1 MEKRLIFDSQLI
13 EITIS
18 RLCHELIE
26 NHQNFDH
33 SAILGLQPRGIYL
46 AERLR
51 QRLLEIT
58 GQKVALGYLDV
69 TFYRDDFRRSKN
81 TLKANA
87 TKIDFIVE
95 GKRVILVD
103 DVLYTGRT
111 VRAAMDAMNA
121 FGRPEQV
128 ELLTLVDR
136 KYTRHLP
143 VEANYVGR
151 HVNTLQSQ
159 RVKVEWKEQG
169 AAQDSIWLVER
180 DES

>member
-13 EITIS
+13 QITIS

-26 NHQNFDH
+26 NHQDFDH

-58 GQKVALGYLDV
+58 GQKVSLGYLDV
-69 TFYRDDFRRSKN
+69 TFYRDDFRRSKS

-143 VEANYVGR
+143 VEANYIGR
-151 HVNTLQSQ
+151 QVNTLQSQ

-169 AAQDSIWLVER
+169 AANDSIWLVEKG
-180 DES
+180 E

>member
-1 MEKRLIFDSQLI
+1 MEKRLILDNQLI
-13 EITIS
+13 QVTIS

-26 NHQNFDH
+26 NHQNFDN
-33 SAILGLQPRGIYL
+33 SAILGLQPRGIFL

-58 GQKVALGYLDV
+58 EQRVSLGYLDV
-69 TFYRDDFRRSKN
+69 TFYRDDFRRSDN

-121 FGRPEQV
+121 FGRPDQV
-128 ELLTLVDR
+128 ELLSLIDR
-136 KYTRHLP
+136 KYSRHLP
-143 VEANYVGR
+143 VQANYIGQQ
-151 HVNTLQSQ
+151 VNTLQSQ
-159 RVKVEWKEQG
+159 KINVEWREQG
-169 AAQDSIWLVER
+169 AKQDSIWLVEQE
-180 DES
+180 D